1 MASQRR
7 RRLRRQVL
15 EARRRGEAHPA
26 DPYAEALGLVKEPA
40 PAIPD
45 APKAAAPKAAPVAPV
60 VVPKAAPKKS
70 SKKSSKKPSK

>member
-26 DPYAEALGLVKEPA
+26 DPYAEALGLGQEPE
-40 PAIPD
+40 PVV
-45 APKAAAPKAAPVAPV
+45 APVAPAPTPKAKPKP
-60 VVPKAAPKKS
+60 VVPKVTLKKS
-70 SKKSSKKPSK
+70 SKKSSK

>member
-26 DPYAEALGLVKEPA
+26 DPYAEALGLAKQPEPVPVPA
-40 PAIPD
+40 P
-45 APKAAAPKAAPVAPV
+45 KVVPVA
-60 VVPKAAPKKS
+60 VPKTVTQKLSKKSPKKS
-70 SKKSSKKPSK
+70 SK

>member
-15 EARRRGEAHPA
+15 EARRRGEAHRA
-26 DPYAEALGLVKEPA
+26 DPYAEALGLVKQPEPAPEPA
-40 PAIPD
+40 PA
-45 APKAAAPKAAPVAPV
+45 PKAAPV

-70 SKKSSKKPSK
+70 PKKSSKKSSK